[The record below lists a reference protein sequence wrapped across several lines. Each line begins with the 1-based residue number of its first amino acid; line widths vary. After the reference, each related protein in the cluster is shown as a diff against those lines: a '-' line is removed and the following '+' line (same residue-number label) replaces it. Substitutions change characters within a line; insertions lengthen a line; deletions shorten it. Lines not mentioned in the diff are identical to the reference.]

1 MQWPPKWSGACC
13 SNPAKYGIPGLAR
26 RQYQRLPGIVFGI
39 DSIFLIVVNLQSAT
53 RLPAWDCSLAFKTM
67 FPRCRFDE
75 CRDEKSAGV
84 FRLLSR
90 KTAELGRQREALDPV
105 DPVDTDALPPKDAG
119 ASGSRSRA
127 GVWERSSEV
136 RNSEKNPQP
145 PFLAP
150 ALRGKSLP
158 RRTRPPAGSF
168 PRSSVPVF
176 VMLRLHSPNK
186 SKTNAN
192 LIAVN
197 LQPATRLPA

>member
-1 MQWPPKWSGACC
+1 MESPAWPDVNISA
-13 SNPAKYGIPGLAR
+13 
-26 RQYQRLPGIVFGI
+26 LPGIVFGI
-39 DSIFLIVVNLQSAT
+39 DSIFLIVVNLQPAT
-53 RLPAWDCSLAFKTM
+53 RLPGWDCSLAFKTM

-75 CRDEKSAGV
+75 CREEKSAGGV
-84 FRLLSR
+84 RLLSR
-90 KTAELGRQREALDPV
+90 KTAELGRQREAL

-150 ALRGKSLP
+150 AWRGKSLP
-158 RRTRPPAGSF
+158 RRNRPPAGSF
-168 PRSSVPVF
+168 PRSSVGTPSGRSSVPVF